1 MQGIKEISRASKKAV
16 VFVLWLSSA
25 NITAQAKYVRM
36 TFPSKFTAK
45 LPDLMRAGLY

>member
-1 MQGIKEISRASKKAV
+1 MQGIKEISRASKAV

-36 TFPSKFTAK
+36 IFPSKFTAK